1 MISESQTIRVGI
13 LGYGTVGQGTWKH
26 LVENAESLKKILGV
40 EVIPARASVRDL
52 TKDRKLSIGP
62 DALTDD
68 SLSIVDDPEIDLICE
83 LIGGIEEA
91 RNLTLRAFANGK
103 SVVTANKALICE
115 HGGELFLAAE
125 QAGVRYAFEASVAG
139 GIPIIKVLRE
149 SLVANEFPLIYGILN
164 GTSNYILT
172 RMEQEGAS
180 FEEVLSD
187 ARELGYVES
196 DESLDLDGFDAAH
209 KAVILSYLAHGM
221 WIKLK
226 DITVEG
232 IRKIS
237 NADLLAA
244 RNLGCKI
251 KLIGVI
257 RRNFENNHISVGVY
271 PALVPVGEI
280 IARTDGVYNGVS
292 LTGTV
297 VGTVVLTGRGAG
309 QDPTAGSVISD
320 IVDVVKAMKGMTSQ
334 PKLLHVTPDECTA
347 ATAREVLGRF
357 YLRLYV
363 DDRPGQ
369 LAKVAECLAEHEV
382 SLATVSQTPQGEDS
396 SASIILTTHET
407 NELSIELAIKAL
419 EELPGV
425 KESPVLFRMFDPNG
439 FENQ

>member
-1 MISESQTIRVGI
+1 MSELQTIRVGI
-13 LGYGTVGQGTWKH
+13 LGFGTVGQGTWKH
-26 LVENAESLKKILGV
+26 LVENAQSLKKILGV
-40 EVIPARASVRDL
+40 EVIPTRASVRDL
-52 TKDRKLSIGP
+52 SKERKISIGA
-62 DALTDD
+62 DQLTED
-68 SLSIVDDPEIDLICE
+68 SLSIVEDPEIDLICE

-91 RNLTLRAFANGK
+91 KNLTLRAFENGK

-115 HGGELFLAAE
+115 HGEELFSAAE
-125 QAGVRYAFEASVAG
+125 NAGVRYAFEASVAG

-172 RMEQEGAS
+172 RMEKEGAS
-180 FEEVLSD
+180 FDEVLSD
-187 ARELGYVES
+187 ARDLGYVEA
-196 DESLDLDGFDAAH
+196 DESLDLDGVDAAH

-221 WIKLK
+221 WINLE

-232 IRKIS
+232 IREIS

-244 RNLGCKI
+244 RKLGCKI

-257 RRNFENNHISVGVY
+257 RRNFDNNHISVGVY
-271 PALVPVGEI
+271 PALVPIGEI

-309 QDPTAGSVISD
+309 QDPTAGSVVSD

-347 ATAREVLGRF
+347 ATAREVFGRF

-369 LAKVAECLAEHEV
+369 LAKIAECLSEHEV

-407 NELSIELAIKAL
+407 NEHSIELAIKAL
-419 EELPGV
+419 KQLPGI
-425 KESPVLFRMFDPNG
+425 KQSPVLFRMFDPNG
-439 FENQ
+439 FEKE

>member
-1 MISESQTIRVGI
+1 MSELQTIRVGI
-13 LGYGTVGQGTWKH
+13 LGFGTVGQGTWKH

-52 TKDRKLSIGP
+52 TKKRKLSIEA

-68 SLSIVDDPEIDLICE
+68 SLSIVDDPSIDLICE

-91 RNLTLRAFANGK
+91 KNLTLRAFANGK

-115 HGGELFLAAE
+115 HGEELFLAAE
-125 QAGVRYAFEASVAG
+125 KAGVRYAFEASVAG

-172 RMEQEGAS
+172 RMENEGAS
-180 FEEVLSD
+180 FDEVLSD

-196 DESLDLDGFDAAH
+196 DESLDLDGVDAAH

-221 WIKLK
+221 WINLG

-244 RNLGCKI
+244 RKLGCKI

-280 IARTDGVYNGVS
+280 IASTDGVYNGVS

-320 IVDVVKAMKGMTSQ
+320 VVDVVKAMKGMTSQ
-334 PKLLHVTPDECTA
+334 PKLLHVTPNECTA
-347 ATAREVLGRF
+347 ASAKEVLGRF
-357 YLRLYV
+357 YLRLSV

-369 LAKVAECLAEHEV
+369 LAKVAECLAVHEV

-407 NELSIELAIKAL
+407 NEHSIELAIKAL
-419 EELPGV
+419 EQLPGV
-425 KESPVLFRMFDPNG
+425 KQAPVLFRMFDPNG
-439 FENQ
+439 FEE